1 MGMAKVIQFEPAY
14 LYPKQRA
21 AIYDSARI
29 SCIESSTKAGK
40 TSGCL
45 AWIIEQAME
54 GNSGD
59 SYWWIA
65 PVYSQA
71 EIAFRRCWKML
82 TPIKHLCKRNQSTFT
97 ITLPNSC
104 RLVFKSGDRSD
115 DLYGEDVYAC
125 VMDEASRMREE
136 SWHAIRSTLTFT
148 KGPVRIIG
156 NVRGRKNWFYRLSRL
171 AEEGVEDMSFH
182 RITAWDA
189 VQAGVLD
196 KKEIE
201 AARRDFSRLGQDD
214 VFRELYMAEALD
226 DASNPFG
233 IAAIKACCED
243 IASFSS
249 NHSIAGGVDL
259 AGRGAVNLV
268 KTGDAEQRDY
278 TAIAM
283 LDREGRC
290 TYLDRF
296 RKPHWETHQKIAQ
309 TVRRTQTLVDSTGTG
324 DSMVEELQRR
334 GDMRVLGFTFTPR
347 SRQDLLEGL
356 ALAIQEGRISW
367 PDVKTSD
374 NKGSLRDELEGFEF
388 EYTPSGV
395 RYVAPEGAHD
405 DLVMAMALAV
415 KQMPWKLKK
424 HMQPTGIPQSGGSKW
439 TSEATG
445 DNTAWKKYQ
454 ESLKPTER
462 SALGVLENP
471 PEVTDP
477 VPVIAAGSGISRW
490 TEAG

>member
-1 MGMAKVIQFEPAY
+1 MAKVIHFEPAS
-14 LYPKQRA
+14 LYPKQKA
-21 AIYDSARI
+21 AIYDEARI

-45 AWIIEQAME
+45 AWIVEQAMNGKPGE
-54 GNSGD
+54 

-71 EIAFRRCWKML
+71 EIAFRRCWRML
-82 TPIKHLCKRNQSTFT
+82 DPIKNLCKRNQSNFT
-97 ITLPNSC
+97 IVLPNQT
-104 RLVFKSGDRSD
+104 RLVFKSGDRPD

-136 SWHAIRSTLTFT
+136 SWHAVRSTLTFT

-171 AEEGVEDMSFH
+171 AEEGADDMAFH

-196 KKEIE
+196 KTEIE
-201 AARRDFSRLGQDD
+201 SARKDFARLGQEE

-233 IAAIKACCED
+233 IEAIKACCEG
-243 IASFSS
+243 IEEYSTEFPVA
-249 NHSIAGGVDL
+249 AGVDL
-259 AGRGAVNLV
+259 AGRGAVNLIS
-268 KTGDAEQRDY
+268 TGDAEQRDY
-278 TAIAM
+278 TAIAL
-283 LDREGRC
+283 LDRNGYC
-290 TYLDRF
+290 THLDRF
-296 RKPHWETHQKIAQ
+296 RKPHWETQQTIAQ
-309 TVRRTQTLVDSTGTG
+309 RVRRVQALVDSTGTG

-334 GDMRVLGFTFTPR
+334 GDMRVLGYTFTPR

-367 PDVKTSD
+367 PDVPVSD
-374 NKGSLRDELEGFEF
+374 RKGSLRDELESFEF
-388 EYTPSGV
+388 EYTPQGV

-415 KQMPWKLKK
+415 KRMPWKLKT
-424 HMQPTGIPQSGGSKW
+424 HMSPTGIPQGSKW
-439 TSEATG
+439 ASEVTG
-445 DNTAWKKYQ
+445 DDDAWKKYQ
-454 ESLKPTER
+454 DGLKPTQK
-462 SALGVLENP
+462 SALGQVQ
-471 PEVTDP
+471 PEPEQLPAMPTL
-477 VPVIAAGSGISRW
+477 AGGGGNSRW